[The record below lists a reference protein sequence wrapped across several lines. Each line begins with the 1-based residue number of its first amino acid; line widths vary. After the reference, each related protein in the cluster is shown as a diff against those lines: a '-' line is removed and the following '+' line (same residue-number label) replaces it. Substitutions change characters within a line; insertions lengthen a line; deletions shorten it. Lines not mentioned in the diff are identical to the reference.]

1 MTVRSWPTAYVWP
14 VCGALQLT
22 IRSLSVGASASSKL
36 SRRHSSRLGRGG
48 AGAAVGGAAVVG
60 PADGVEPEAGSSSP
74 EQPVSAERGDEQEGD
89 EPAHAEVFAQQTE
102 RRLPAFHS
110 ASWNQV

>member
-36 SRRHSSRLGRGG
+36 SRRHSSRFGRGG

-60 PADGVEPEAGSSSP
+60 LADGVEPDGRVVVAGAARH
-74 EQPVSAERGDEQEGD
+74 AERGDEQEGD

-110 ASWNQV
+110 ASWNHV